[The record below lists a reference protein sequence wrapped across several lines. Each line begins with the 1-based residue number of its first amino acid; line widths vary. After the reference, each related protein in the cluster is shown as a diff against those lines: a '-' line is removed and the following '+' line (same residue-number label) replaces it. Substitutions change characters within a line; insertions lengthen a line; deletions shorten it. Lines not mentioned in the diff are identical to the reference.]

1 MLFNVFLW
9 FLCSNFSLLFL
20 FFSSSFYSFSPFLH
34 FFFFSNQL
42 ENRDSLITALNNNL
56 SQLKSDYEKQD
67 RNIHELNNKLNQL
80 EEEKNRILHANG
92 ALQDTLAFAETK
104 IVS

>member
-1 MLFNVFLW
+1 MSRREERAERGRVRFRLD
-9 FLCSNFSLLFL
+9 
-20 FFSSSFYSFSPFLH
+20 SFH
-34 FFFFSNQL
+34 
-42 ENRDSLITALNNNL
+42 
-56 SQLKSDYEKQD
+56 
-67 RNIHELNNKLNQL
+67 QL

>member
-1 MLFNVFLW
+1 M
-9 FLCSNFSLLFL
+9 
-20 FFSSSFYSFSPFLH
+20 
-34 FFFFSNQL
+34 
-42 ENRDSLITALNNNL
+42 
-56 SQLKSDYEKQD
+56 KSDYEKQD

-104 IVS
+104 IVSTINPRKLSKIVEFYSVNRIIWIIEFVVWLCYAENKIVSQDNDWIWCVQCQ